1 MLFTA
6 TAEKYLFK
14 RQRGQLSR
22 IPSHN
27 RPKFYLT
34 DSITGYSGVI
44 IELIEKGLL
53 FAFFKFCNSPYIS
66 FSITLRPEF
75 DSFSGL
81 FYIDYTTLL
90 YDLKRGLFT
99 GYPGIFR
106 DLSIRI
112 ILFGLSA
119 GLNACKRTFYKFRYY
134 YT

>member
-53 FAFFKFCNSPYIS
+53 FAFLS
-66 FSITLRPEF
+66 FV
-75 DSFSGL
+75 
-81 FYIDYTTLL
+81 
-90 YDLKRGLFT
+90 
-99 GYPGIFR
+99 
-106 DLSIRI
+106 IRLTSVLALPSALNL
-112 ILFGLSA
+112 ILFRA
-119 GLNACKRTFYKFRYY
+119 YFI
-134 YT
+134 